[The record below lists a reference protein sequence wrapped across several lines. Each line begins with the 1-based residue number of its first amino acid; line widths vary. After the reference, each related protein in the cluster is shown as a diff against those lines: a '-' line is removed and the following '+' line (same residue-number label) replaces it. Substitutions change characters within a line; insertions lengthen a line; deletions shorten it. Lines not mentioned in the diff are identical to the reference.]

1 MHLIL
6 LLNKAI
12 IFICMKYEEFYDFVV
27 KVHSIAKIGLTFSK
41 DPYAL
46 ENYKELQNISKEMIE
61 KFMDVKFD
69 RPSMFTRDIYP
80 TPNMSVRTM
89 IVNDK
94 DEVLLVKESNSNT
107 WSLPGGW
114 CDLFDSP
121 KEAAFNE
128 VSQEAGVDPEITRL
142 IAVLNRTPYKNQ
154 KNVPEYVIVFEGNID
169 HKKFHE
175 HTHET
180 NDVKFFPL
188 KDLPEL
194 SRKMTKEEILRL
206 IDAYYNKETIF
217 D

>member
-1 MHLIL
+1 
-6 LLNKAI
+6 
-12 IFICMKYEEFYDFVV
+12 MKYEEFYDFVV

-180 NDVKFFPL
+180 NDVKFFSL

>member
-1 MHLIL
+1 
-6 LLNKAI
+6 
-12 IFICMKYEEFYDFVV
+12 MKYEEFYDFVV

-46 ENYKELQNISKEMIE
+46 ENYKELQKISREMIE

>member
-1 MHLIL
+1 
-6 LLNKAI
+6 
-12 IFICMKYEEFYDFVV
+12 MKYEEFYDFVV

-142 IAVLNRTPYKNQ
+142 IGILNRTPYKNQ
-154 KNVPEYVIVFEGNID
+154 KNVPEYVIVFEGNIG

-194 SRKMTKEEILRL
+194 SRKMTREEILRL